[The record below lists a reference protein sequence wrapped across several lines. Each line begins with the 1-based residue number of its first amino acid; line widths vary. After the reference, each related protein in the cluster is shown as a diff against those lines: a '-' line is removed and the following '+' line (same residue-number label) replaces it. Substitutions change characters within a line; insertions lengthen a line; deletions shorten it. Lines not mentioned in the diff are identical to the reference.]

1 MLRRT
6 ATVSCSLLIA
16 LGSRSGRADHDHAWL
31 AADGVAASV
40 SLVAARF
47 DTMLYGGDYQG
58 VVPALRWSHDRFAV
72 GAMAPLYRIVENGL
86 ETLGAGDVMVH
97 GQVTIM
103 RHEHHAAGATLGVS
117 APTGDH
123 LRGLGMGHPMV
134 MPAAWGSYAA
144 GRLALAG
151 SLGVSAGFG
160 GAAHHHADTMWP
172 LVDPMNRSEL
182 SWSASGD
189 LALAPAWRLGA
200 TLSGGV
206 PVVEAGVTRVI
217 AGARAVWI
225 THRVQTGFELQAG
238 LAGDPFTL
246 RGVAQTTLAF

>member
-6 ATVSCSLLIA
+6 VSMACA
-16 LGSRSGRADHDHAWL
+16 LPLAFVARSGRADHDHAWP
-31 AADGVAASV
+31 ATDGVAASV

-58 VVPALRWSHDRFAV
+58 VVPALRWTHDRYAV

-97 GQVTIM
+97 GQVTIV

-123 LRGLGMGHPMV
+123 LRGLGVGHPMV
-134 MPAAWGSYAA
+134 MPAAWDSYTA
-144 GRLALAG
+144 GRLALAA
-151 SLGVSAGFG
+151 SLGISAGFG
-160 GAAHHHADTMWP
+160 GAAHHHDDTMWP

-189 LALAPAWRLGA
+189 YALAPAWRIGA
-200 TLSGGV
+200 QLSGGV

-238 LAGDPFTL
+238 IAGDPFTL
-246 RGVAQTTLAF
+246 RGVAQTTLVF

>member
-6 ATVSCSLLIA
+6 VIVACTLPIA
-16 LGSRSGRADHDHAWL
+16 FGSRSGRADHDHAWP
-31 AADGVAASV
+31 ATDGVAASV

-58 VVPALRWSHDRFAV
+58 VVPALRWTHDRYAV
-72 GAMAPLYRIVENGL
+72 GAMTPLYRIVENGL

-97 GQVTIM
+97 GQLTIVQ
-103 RHEHHAAGATLGVS
+103 RERLATGATLGVA
-117 APTGDH
+117 APTGDR

-134 MPAAWGSYAA
+134 MPAGWASYTA

-160 GAAHHHADTMWP
+160 GAAHHHDDTMWP

-182 SWSASGD
+182 AWSASGD
-189 LALAPAWRLGA
+189 LAVAPAWRIGA
-200 TLSGGV
+200 QLTGGA

-238 LAGDPFTL
+238 VAGDPFTL
-246 RGVAQTTLAF
+246 RGVAQTTLVF